1 MLAPISKSRSR
12 RISRREFQELVLT
25 WAGRIGVQPRRIQVQ
40 AMSRKWAS
48 CSTNGTLSFADDL
61 LRQEAAF
68 REYVVVHEILHL
80 IAPNHGKLFRSLLR
94 TYLPNETAPT
104 ASCGFSRER
113 ITQKKGY

>member
-1 MLAPISKSRSR
+1 MLAPIATSRSR
-12 RISRREFQELVLT
+12 QLSRGEFQEFVLT

-40 AMSRKWAS
+40 PMSRKWAS

-61 LRQEAAF
+61 LREEAAF

-94 TYLPNETAPT
+94 TYLPHDTRSS
-104 ASCGFSRER
+104 ASCGSTRER
-113 ITQKKGY
+113 ITRKKRY